1 MKRSPLQKALT
12 GIVGALLALLALY
25 WFGVAAVVPWLVRR
39 EIARWQAETPGVTV
53 SLGTFS
59 VDPWTWRLWVRN
71 LSLRIAQPQRGADTL
86 TLAAADAQI
95 DPQSVLRRAAWID
108 TVTVRGL
115 QVDLQAD
122 AAGRFAFERVLPRRG
137 TSAPASSSPMRWRI
151 GRFVLSSARV
161 RVADAAAGLAEP
173 IDFAVPDVHAQ
184 DLGTWRRQ
192 TGRFAGTLTLGPPGA
207 PAGALQV
214 GGHLNLADA
223 TGDARLQ
230 IEALSLPWAAQRLRA
245 RPDNV
250 LADWTATGGDLDA
263 TLAAQWRS
271 EGGGT
276 RISLR
281 GLEVDVR
288 NAALARGDVLHL
300 GWQRLHAVAA
310 VDLAAR
316 QASAITV
323 TIDAPAVAVA
333 ATPGA
338 GSMQAGGQRI
348 ALTARGIDWGNH
360 DASGLAVDWAA
371 PTVAV
376 AATPGAGSMQAGGQ
390 RIAVTARGVDWGRH
404 GASGFTV
411 DWAAPTVAVAAT
423 RHRGSVHAAARNLQ
437 VAVGAVDWAARDA
450 SGLAVDVGAPT
461 VAVAATR
468 HRGSLRAA
476 GRNLRVTAHG
486 VDWGAREASGVAVV
500 FEAPAVAVPAR
511 RNHGSLR
518 ATGRRIRM
526 DANGIDWGARR
537 VSGVTLAAHALALIR
552 QAPKGAGPLR
562 VFGSR
567 VAVTAGTADLAA
579 RRIAVGGVDL
589 AGFSWRRG
597 RVRGTL
603 AAAVARALRVDLR
616 THRIAVDAISA
627 RAGRLGRW
635 SWRGSVQVEPFA
647 TDGAIAVQ
655 GLDLRALQPWLPQ
668 PGAVEIAGGMVSA
681 HGALRVRTPK
691 RGPIQVRFAGRAAA
705 DRLRVVDRRDGKPI
719 LSWRDVRVPRIAVD
733 WPRGVQVPAVLAE
746 GIRARIAIE
755 PDHRLNWEVLLQGPH
770 PAAVAQVAGV
780 KVSGA
785 AGSAAGAAATAPA
798 GTRGPS
804 PVIRIG
810 RLVFADDAVDF
821 TDATLAS
828 PFHARIRRLAGI
840 IGPFASDAPQAWS
853 RIDLHGFVN
862 RNGHVAVTGRIAPM
876 AKPLRA
882 DVAVH
887 FRDIEMPTLNPFAM
901 EIAGYRVDQG
911 MLDLRLHY
919 SVADGRIDG
928 RNRMQ
933 INQLVLGRRVTGAEA
948 PDLPLQAIIDV
959 LQNDRGQIRLDVPV
973 RGNLNDPNFVIRD
986 VIYAA
991 IRDSLRSAID
1001 APFHWIADLL
1011 GDVPETVLHHIDFAP
1026 GSAVL
1031 SAAER
1036 RKLQAIGTV
1045 LRAHPHL
1052 NVFVHPAYDAAAD
1065 AAERRFHAATGKGAM
1080 RELAVHRAEAVK
1092 AVLVHAGVADRRVYI
1107 DEPRAISVTGTA
1119 AIPSAID
1126 IRTR

>member
-71 LSLRIAQPQRGADTL
+71 LSLRIAQPAHAADTL

-95 DPQSVLRRAAWID
+95 DPHSILRRAVWID

-137 TSAPASSSPMRWRI
+137 TSAPAPSSPTRWRI
-151 GRFVLSSARV
+151 GRFLLSSARV
-161 RVADAAAGLAEP
+161 RVADAAAGLVEP

-184 DLGTWRRQ
+184 DLGTWRGQ
-192 TGRFAGTLTLGPPGA
+192 AGRFAGTLTLGPPGA

-230 IEALSLPWAAQRLRA
+230 ISALSLPWVAQRLRA
-245 RPDNV
+245 LPDHV

-271 EGGGT
+271 EGSGT

-281 GLEVDVR
+281 DLEVDVR
-288 NAALARGDVLHL
+288 NAALARGDALHL
-300 GWQRLHAVAA
+300 GWQHLHAAAA

-333 ATPGA
+333 ATPRA
-338 GSMQAGGQRI
+338 GSI
-348 ALTARGIDWGNH
+348 E
-360 DASGLAVDWAA
+360 
-371 PTVAV
+371 
-376 AATPGAGSMQAGGQ
+376 AGGQ
-390 RIAVTARGVDWGRH
+390 RIAVTVRGIDWGKH
-404 GASGFTV
+404 DASGFGL
-411 DWAAPTVAVAAT
+411 DWTAPTAAVAAT
-423 RHRGSVHAAARNLQ
+423 RHRGSVHAAARDLQ

-450 SGLAVDVGAPT
+450 SDLAVDVGAPT
-461 VAVAATR
+461 VAVAPTR
-468 HRGSLRAA
+468 HRASLAAA
-476 GRNLRVTAHG
+476 GRNLRVTVHG
-486 VDWGAREASGVAVV
+486 VDWGAREASGISVACD
-500 FEAPAVAVPAR
+500 APAVAVPAR

-518 ATGRRIRM
+518 ATGRRIQM

-537 VSGVTLAAHALALIR
+537 VSGVTLAADALALIR
-552 QAPKGAGPLR
+552 RAPKGAGPLR
-562 VFGSR
+562 VFGRR
-567 VAVTAGTADLAA
+567 VSLTAGTADLAA

-589 AGFSWRRG
+589 AGVSWRRG

-603 AAAVARALRVDLR
+603 SAAVARALRVDLR
-616 THRIAVDAISA
+616 THRIAVDALSA

-635 SWRGSVQVEPFA
+635 SWRGGVQVQPFA

-668 PGAVEIAGGMVSA
+668 PGAVEIAGGVVSA
-681 HGALRVRTPK
+681 QGALRVRTPK
-691 RGPIQVRFAGRAAA
+691 RGPMQVRFAGRAAA
-705 DRLRVVDRRDGKPI
+705 DRLRVVDRRDGKAM

-755 PDHRLNWEVLLQGPH
+755 PDHRLNWEALLQARH
-770 PAAVAQVAGV
+770 PAAGAQTAGV
-780 KVSGA
+780 GVSGA
-785 AGSAAGAAATAPA
+785 AGAAAGSAAPAPA
-798 GTRGPS
+798 GTPGPS

-948 PDLPLQAIIDV
+948 PDLPLQGIIDV

-1011 GDVPETVLHHIDFAP
+1011 GDVPEAVLHHIDFAP

-1052 NVFVHPAYDAAAD
+1052 DVFVHPAYDAAAD
-1065 AAERRFHAATGKGAM
+1065 AAERRFHAATGKGAL

-1107 DEPRAISVTGTA
+1107 DEPRAISLIGTA

-1126 IRTR
+1126 IRAQ